1 MTMSAETTRSMTPVE
16 PDREKI
22 METIEEAA
30 LGTKGVSRMI
40 PRLTETIT
48 ESISWPGAKSRG
60 IRLSESGRNLT
71 ADLYLSVIYGYNIP
85 QVSWDAQTRVKEAC
99 KHRCG
104 VNLKEINIHVQG
116 VDMPGETEAAGTEQ
130 EERIEKHE
138 QN

>member
-1 MTMSAETTRSMTPVE
+1 MSTESTMNMTPAD
-16 PDREKI
+16 PDRELI
-22 METIEEAA
+22 METVEKAA

-85 QVSWDAQTRVKEAC
+85 QVSWDAQTRVREAC
-99 KHRCG
+99 MSRCG
-104 VNLKEINIHVQG
+104 VHLKEINIHVQG
-116 VDMPGETEAAGTEQ
+116 VDMPGETEASEGEQ